1 MDKSIYRTS
10 IVLGL
15 LGIFVS
21 IYMTIFKLTEN
32 QKMCLGNGGC
42 SVVNSSSYS
51 EVSGIPVALIGVGGY
66 LVILAL
72 LLFEKRT
79 NFLILNGTMVVFGL
93 SLVGFLFTLYLIY
106 VELALIHALCPFC
119 VTSQIT
125 MTILFILSVI
135 RLIRQPTD

>member
-1 MDKSIYRTS
+1 MDKTFSRIS
-10 IVLGL
+10 IVLAI
-15 LGIFVS
+15 LGTLVS

-42 SVVNSSSYS
+42 SIVNSSSYS

-72 LLFEKRT
+72 LLIENRIKY
-79 NFLILNGTMVVFGL
+79 IKQNGTVIVFGL
-93 SLVGFLFTLYLIY
+93 ALVGFLFTLYLIY

-125 MTILFILSVI
+125 MTILFIFSVI
-135 RLIRQPTD
+135 RLVCQPSN